1 MGRERSTQE
10 GAVNYMVWIKAGQKK
25 EVKQRREKG
34 EESMKFRKGTLHILT
49 IRSRINTYT
58 THGHGQIEMVPNLER
73 LHLYVLVFMVLEGTL
88 HTTQG
93 ERQANPAMYPLV
105 YNNVLP
111 ARYTDIIVTQN

>member
-1 MGRERSTQE
+1 
-10 GAVNYMVWIKAGQKK
+10 MVWIKAGQKK

-49 IRSRINTYT
+49 IRSR
-58 THGHGQIEMVPNLER
+58 IEMVPNLER

>member
-1 MGRERSTQE
+1 MYEALFCRPSLIPFPCVTTFTMLYSLDYVSFVVSLIWEH
-10 GAVNYMVWIKAGQKK
+10 
-25 EVKQRREKG
+25 VKHLTLFS
-34 EESMKFRKGTLHILT
+34 SMTL
-49 IRSRINTYT
+49 
-58 THGHGQIEMVPNLER
+58 
-73 LHLYVLVFMVLEGTL
+73 LVFMVLEGTL